1 MPQIHNAPNGDIQA
15 RPFGPLD
22 NYPAAAAGL
31 PTRMDQPH
39 SDMPAPDPVTICE
52 LFERTGT
59 GAWTSFDPAANN
71 TVWHAGVARRATKR
85 PRNPA
90 RSHADAAGAGS
101 RTEAATAMRVLVVE
115 DDAIIGTLLAEMLA
129 GMGHDVCAI
138 EATEADA
145 VSAAARCKPD
155 LMIVDVGLGEGSGV
169 SAVETI
175 YRTGPV
181 PHVFVS
187 GAISGL
193 QALRPGSIF
202 IRKPYR
208 EADLARVIQQ
218 ALDAASIQ

>member
-1 MPQIHNAPNGDIQA
+1 MPQTHNAPNEDIRA

-22 NYPAAAAGL
+22 KYQAAAVGL
-31 PTRMDQPH
+31 QPRMDQPH
-39 SDMPAPDPVTICE
+39 RDMHVPDFVLICE
-52 LFERTGT
+52 SIETTGR
-59 GAWTSFDPAANN
+59 GGWSSFDPVADN
-71 TVWHAGVARRATKR
+71 TGKRADVARRAMQR
-85 PRNPA
+85 RRNPA
-90 RSHADAAGAGS
+90 SATADAAGARG
-101 RTEAATAMRVLVVE
+101 RTETVTARRVLVVE

-129 GMGHDVCAI
+129 GMGHDVCGI

-155 LMIVDVGLGEGSGV
+155 LMIVDVSLGEGSGV

-187 GAISGL
+187 GDVSRVR
-193 QALRPGSIF
+193 ALRPSSIF
-202 IRKPYR
+202 MQKPYR
-208 EADLARVIQQ
+208 ESDLARVIQQ